1 MIFAHIHNEN
11 HPTKNHIIDD
21 LATDVDRLVPI
32 HPFAEKIDMVH
43 MEPLLANYLA
53 MSMSFPY
60 LQSGSCSDA
69 IISSIKDGR
78 EMPPHFEKSSIVGA
92 FLVWDELGG
101 WHKTFKKGHS
111 GLPGI
116 LDSKAVHANYLKAD
130 LETLFGHKVEMRFDE
145 PTKEY
150 LLDFYKALSSEIPVI
165 RCAAMVTFELHA
177 ERMITSLWETVA
189 NSFSVEKRHLKYF
202 DTHVGGDDPA
212 EAYHVQMTKNLV
224 DATVEPNTVE
234 RFKAEALRQ
243 YFLHIQWCKNIS
255 IL

>member
-1 MIFAHIHNEN
+1 MTFTNTHEEKHQI
-11 HPTKNHIIDD
+11 KNHILDD
-21 LATDVDRLVPI
+21 LATDIDRLAPI
-32 HPFAEKIDMVH
+32 HPFAEKIDMLH

-69 IISSIKDGR
+69 IISSIKNGR
-78 EMPPHFEKSSIVGA
+78 EMPAHFEKSSIVGA

-101 WHKTFKKGHS
+101 WHKTFKKGHA
-111 GLPGI
+111 GLPNI

-130 LETLFGHKVEMRFDE
+130 LEILFGHKVEMRFDK

-150 LLDFYKALSSEIPVI
+150 LLEFYQALSSEIPII

-189 NSFSVEKRHLKYF
+189 QSFPVEKHRLKYF
-202 DTHVGGDDPA
+202 DSHVGGDDPA

-224 DATVEPNTVE
+224 DAVVEPNKIE
-234 RFKAEALRQ
+234 RFKAEALRL
-243 YFLHIQWCKNIS
+243 YFLHIQWCKNICT
-255 IL
+255 L